1 MTDLTGKKTVQ
12 HFYENNLASN
22 VGSFNAVNLAS
33 ENAESVYTLPDF
45 DNAGFYSININTA
58 SVNLQET
65 LYGPIVSCID
75 TTGYETVGFDYPIGD
90 LLNLYDKTTAQAL
103 NSQTS
108 DSKGYEIPNLSSYA
122 QGNVIP
128 ASLSWAP
135 T

>member
-65 LYGPIVSCID
+65 SFRKHSGSIASRTD
-75 TTGYETVGFDYPIGD
+75 TTGYEAVDFGD
-90 LLNLYDKTTAQAL
+90 QLNLYDKTASQAFHGDFHYMKFKAIKT
-103 NSQTS
+103 N
-108 DSKGYEIPNLSSYA
+108 DM
-122 QGNVIP
+122 
-128 ASLSWAP
+128 
-135 T
+135 